1 MGIKVSNFDF
11 SPFKDAMLSK
21 GVSQEK
27 ADACWAD
34 LLILLH
40 DAEDTGRAHAMT
52 EGADEAFHFVVS
64 DTIGLLRLSAAVLG
78 AGRVMAHRPGVYG
91 TPEFDAAWEN
101 TRAAFAK
108 HGVSLPSDYRSDV
121 GGFRS
126 AASCIREGRSIAEI
140 QLAA

>member
-1 MGIKVSNFDF
+1 MGIKVGNFDF
-11 SPFKDAMLSK
+11 GPFKKAMLDK
-21 GVSQEK
+21 GASQERV
-27 ADACWAD
+27 DACFAD
-34 LLILLH
+34 LLVLLH
-40 DAEDTGRAHAMT
+40 DAEDAGRSHAMT

-78 AGRVMAHRPGVYG
+78 AGQVMAHRPGIYG

-108 HGVSLPSDYRSDV
+108 HGIDLPADYRSDV

-126 AASCIREGRSIAEI
+126 AATCVRMSQSIAEI
-140 QLAA
+140 QMAA